1 MSIGVGAKMNW
12 PGFSNLFGAWFFLAM
27 IPLVVLYFLKLKRPR
42 MEVPSLALW
51 QSVVNDQRVNSPFQK
66 FRRNLLLLLQ
76 LLMLACL
83 IIALMQPFLQADAE
97 HADYLPILI
106 DCSASMA
113 ALDQADN
120 KSRLDLVKEQVQELI
135 DNLRGDQKIA
145 LFSFAS
151 SGRRLTEFTNDRRLL
166 TRALQQLTPADMP
179 GQLDDVLRMAA
190 AYTRTF
196 DIENVIV
203 MTDGNLPDQVDFE
216 LPFALDIR
224 RLEAGGPNIGI
235 TEMSARR
242 SGTDEWEV
250 FIRAAGSTEDLRG
263 GEIQLYENGQQTAAQ
278 SIEVASDE
286 SQRMVFPVA
295 SDQLRFLEARL
306 VPAGFDSLAID
317 NSVWLTLPE
326 VRALKAWASPS
337 LSSWHHAL
345 RVLSQV
351 EVETTGAT
359 PVAPEYD
366 LIVSDSEDLG
376 GSVAAVQIFVGLI
389 PGDLNGL
396 VTIKEDIATVVDWN
410 RTAPLLRHVQMGDV
424 QIGEQPAYAKDVS
437 ARDLEERGYEV
448 LVDGNAGPLL
458 LQRREGL
465 KISFWFLFHTDRS
478 TLPYRL
484 GFPIIA
490 ANAVEA
496 SLKQASLSDVSAA
509 ATGTLPPLI
518 VEASREY
525 TIKSPDGEE
534 VILQSSDSGVL
545 SGAAASRVGRYD
557 VYDGTDLLTSIGTG
571 LLNARETSLQASD
584 EIRFTEMS
592 VATDDA
598 VALESDRPLWWLLAL
613 AAFGFMLVEWWYFQ
627 RGRGAL
633 A

>member
-1 MSIGVGAKMNW
+1 M
-12 PGFSNLFGAWFFLAM
+12 
-27 IPLVVLYFLKLKRPR
+27 
-42 MEVPSLALW
+42 
-51 QSVVNDQRVNSPFQK
+51 
-66 FRRNLLLLLQ
+66 
-76 LLMLACL
+76 
-83 IIALMQPFLQADAE
+83 
-97 HADYLPILI
+97 
-106 DCSASMA
+106 
-113 ALDQADN
+113 
-120 KSRLDLVKEQVQELI
+120 
-135 DNLRGDQKIA
+135 
-145 LFSFAS
+145 
-151 SGRRLTEFTNDRRLL
+151 
-166 TRALQQLTPADMP
+166 
-179 GQLDDVLRMAA
+179 
-190 AYTRTF
+190 
-196 DIENVIV
+196 
-203 MTDGNLPDQVDFE
+203 
-216 LPFALDIR
+216 DIR
-224 RLEAGGPNIGI
+224 RLEPGGPNIGI
-235 TEMSARR
+235 TELSARR
-242 SGTDEWEV
+242 SGADEWEV
-250 FIRAAGSTEDLRG
+250 FIRATGSTEDLRG
-263 GEIQLYENGQQTAAQ
+263 GEIQLFENGQQTAAQ

-306 VPAGFDSLAID
+306 VPAGFDSMAID

-326 VRALKAWASPS
+326 VRPLKAWASPS

-351 EVETTGAT
+351 DVETSGAT

-396 VTIKEDIATVVDWN
+396 VTVEEDVATVVDWN

-424 QIGEQPAYAKDVS
+424 QVGEQPSYAKDVS
-437 ARDLEERGYEV
+437 AKDLEERGYEV

-496 SLKQASLSDVSAA
+496 ALKQASLSDVSAA
-509 ATGTLPPLI
+509 ATGTLPPLT

-525 TIKSPDGEE
+525 RIKSPDGEE
-534 VILQSSDSGVL
+534 VTLQSSNSGVL

-557 VYDGTDLLTSIGTG
+557 VYDGADLVTSIGTG
-571 LLNARETSLQASD
+571 LLNSLETSLQSAD
-584 EIRFTEMS
+584 EIRFTEMN
-592 VATDDA
+592 VAADDG

>member
-1 MSIGVGAKMNW
+1 
-12 PGFSNLFGAWFFLAM
+12 
-27 IPLVVLYFLKLKRPR
+27 
-42 MEVPSLALW
+42 
-51 QSVVNDQRVNSPFQK
+51 
-66 FRRNLLLLLQ
+66 
-76 LLMLACL
+76 
-83 IIALMQPFLQADAE
+83 
-97 HADYLPILI
+97 
-106 DCSASMA
+106 
-113 ALDQADN
+113 
-120 KSRLDLVKEQVQELI
+120 
-135 DNLRGDQKIA
+135 
-145 LFSFAS
+145 
-151 SGRRLTEFTNDRRLL
+151 
-166 TRALQQLTPADMP
+166 
-179 GQLDDVLRMAA
+179 
-190 AYTRTF
+190 
-196 DIENVIV
+196 
-203 MTDGNLPDQVDFE
+203 
-216 LPFALDIR
+216 
-224 RLEAGGPNIGI
+224 
-235 TEMSARR
+235 
-242 SGTDEWEV
+242 
-250 FIRAAGSTEDLRG
+250 
-263 GEIQLYENGQQTAAQ
+263 
-278 SIEVASDE
+278 
-286 SQRMVFPVA
+286 
-295 SDQLRFLEARL
+295 
-306 VPAGFDSLAID
+306 
-317 NSVWLTLPE
+317 
-326 VRALKAWASPS
+326 
-337 LSSWHHAL
+337 
-345 RVLSQV
+345 
-351 EVETTGAT
+351 
-359 PVAPEYD
+359 
-366 LIVSDSEDLG
+366 
-376 GSVAAVQIFVGLI
+376 
-389 PGDLNGL
+389 
-396 VTIKEDIATVVDWN
+396 
-410 RTAPLLRHVQMGDV
+410 
-424 QIGEQPAYAKDVS
+424 
-437 ARDLEERGYEV
+437 V

-592 VATDDA
+592 IATDDA